1 MIEQSAALK
10 GRYCLFRGQQ
20 HTLRILP
27 VNSNERC
34 LMPLKIR
41 KNKSPLFIILLLILT
56 LLTGLTAG
64 YFSAHGITENG
75 KFEAFSRKVF
85 QNEVSGSTLTLHYT
99 LAHPEKQGIPRK
111 KATLGTIPTDMKNT
125 YQICSQYEKKLKSFR
140 YSCLS
145 TKNQLTLDSMLLY
158 YHTEKSLGDNYLLQ
172 EPLGPSLGIQ
182 AQLPV
187 LLAEYAFYED
197 QDITDY
203 LNLLTTIRP
212 YFQSILKFEKKK
224 SEAGFFMSDTTLDRV
239 LAQCSAFIQNPD
251 NNYMLDIFQKKL
263 SDYGKLS
270 VSEQNA
276 LIPTHKSLM
285 KTEVIPAY
293 QELMTGLEALRGTG
307 KNNRGLTYFKGGKA
321 YYLYLL
327 QSQTG
332 SYVPVKQMEKRLSRQ
347 LSSEIG
353 IAGTMLRKNPELLT
367 TLNQGI
373 TFREMKPAQM
383 LNALQQK
390 IQADFPALADVTFE
404 LRTVHDSMKD
414 YLSPAFY
421 LTPPMDTGTPN
432 VIYINPAAS
441 YQGLELFTTLA
452 HEGFPGHLYQ
462 TVTFERQNP
471 SGIRNLLCTSGFAE
485 GWATYIEPFAY
496 QYAAGYIKDPSATEL
511 ARISWLNRSI
521 NLCMYSLLDIEI
533 HYNGWTQAEAASF
546 LKAFGIEESTV
557 VSEIYQYI
565 LETPGNY
572 LKYYWGYLSL
582 LDLRT
587 SEQNR
592 LGQDFDLKKFHSQVL
607 KIGGVQFPVLEK
619 YIDAEF

>member
-1 MIEQSAALK
+1 MIEQSILLK
-10 GRYCLFRGQQ
+10 GSPMSF
-20 HTLRILP
+20 
-27 VNSNERC
+27 
-34 LMPLKIR
+34 KIR
-41 KNKSPLFIILLLILT
+41 GKKSPLFITLLLVLT
-56 LLTGLTAG
+56 LFAGLTAG

-111 KATLGTIPTDMKNT
+111 KASLGTVPTDMKNT
-125 YQICSQYEKKLKSFR
+125 YQICSQYEEKLKSFR
-140 YSCLS
+140 YSRLS
-145 TKNQLTLDSMLLY
+145 TENQLTLDSMLLY

-187 LLAEYAFYED
+187 LLAEYAFYEA

-276 LIPTHKSLM
+276 LILTHKSLM

-353 IAGTMLRKNPELLT
+353 IAGTMLRKNPELLA

-373 TFREMKPAQM
+373 TFKEMKPVQM

-441 YQGLELFTTLA
+441 YQELELFTTLA

-462 TVTFERQNP
+462 TVTFQRQNP

-485 GWATYIEPFAY
+485 GWATYVEPFAY
-496 QYAAGYIKDPSATEL
+496 QYAADYIQDPFATEL

-546 LKAFGIEESTV
+546 LKAFGIEDSTV

-572 LKYYWGYLSL
+572 LKYYWGYLSI

-607 KIGGVQFPVLEK
+607 KIGGVQYPVLEK

>member
-1 MIEQSAALK
+1 MIEQSILLK
-10 GRYCLFRGQQ
+10 GS
-20 HTLRILP
+20 P
-27 VNSNERC
+27 
-34 LMPLKIR
+34 MPFKIR
-41 KNKSPLFIILLLILT
+41 GKKSPLFITLLLVLT
-56 LLTGLTAG
+56 LFAGLTAG

-111 KATLGTIPTDMKNT
+111 KASLGTVPTDMKNT
-125 YQICSQYEKKLKSFR
+125 YQICSQYEEKLKSFR
-140 YSCLS
+140 YSRLS
-145 TKNQLTLDSMLLY
+145 TENQLTLDSMLLY

-276 LIPTHKSLM
+276 LILTHKSLM

-353 IAGTMLRKNPELLT
+353 IAGTMLRKNPELLA

-373 TFREMKPAQM
+373 TFKEMKPAQM

-390 IQADFPALADVTFE
+390 IQADFPALADVIFE

-496 QYAAGYIKDPSATEL
+496 KYAAGYIKDPSATEL

>member
-1 MIEQSAALK
+1 
-10 GRYCLFRGQQ
+10 
-20 HTLRILP
+20 
-27 VNSNERC
+27 
-34 LMPLKIR
+34 MPLKIR

-99 LAHPEKQGIPRK
+99 LAHPEKQGIPRE
-111 KATLGTIPTDMKNT
+111 KATLGTLPTDMKNT

-224 SEAGFFMSDTTLDRV
+224 SDAGFFMSDATLDRV
-239 LAQCSAFIQNPD
+239 LAQCSAFIQNPGS
-251 NNYMLDIFQKKL
+251 NYMLDIFQKKL
-263 SDYGKLS
+263 SEYGKLPP
-270 VSEQNA
+270 SEQNA
-276 LIPTHKSLM
+276 LVLTHKSLM

-383 LNALQQK
+383 LNTLQQK
-390 IQADFPALADVTFE
+390 IQADFPSLADVTFE

-496 QYAAGYIKDPSATEL
+496 KYAAGYIKDPSATEL

>member
-1 MIEQSAALK
+1 MIEQSILLK
-10 GRYCLFRGQQ
+10 GSPMSF
-20 HTLRILP
+20 
-27 VNSNERC
+27 
-34 LMPLKIR
+34 KIR
-41 KNKSPLFIILLLILT
+41 GKKSPLFITLLLVLT
-56 LLTGLTAG
+56 LFAGLTAG

-111 KATLGTIPTDMKNT
+111 KASLGTVPTDMKNT
-125 YQICSQYEKKLKSFR
+125 YQICSQYEEKLKSFR
-140 YSCLS
+140 YSRLS
-145 TKNQLTLDSMLLY
+145 TENQLTLDSMLLY

-187 LLAEYAFYED
+187 LLAEYAFYEA

-276 LIPTHKSLM
+276 LILTHKSLM

-353 IAGTMLRKNPELLT
+353 IAGTMLRKNPELLA

-373 TFREMKPAQM
+373 TFKEMKPVQM

-390 IQADFPALADVTFE
+390 IQADFPALADVIFE
-404 LRTVHDSMKD
+404 LRTVHDSMKA

-432 VIYINPAAS
+432 VIYINPAAN

-462 TVTFERQNP
+462 TVTFQRQNP

-485 GWATYIEPFAY
+485 GWATYVEPFAY
-496 QYAAGYIKDPSATEL
+496 QYAADYIQDPFATEL

-546 LKAFGIEESTV
+546 LKAFGIEDSTV

-572 LKYYWGYLSL
+572 LKYYWGYLSI

-607 KIGGVQFPVLEK
+607 KIGGVQYPVLEK

>member
-1 MIEQSAALK
+1 
-10 GRYCLFRGQQ
+10 
-20 HTLRILP
+20 
-27 VNSNERC
+27 
-34 LMPLKIR
+34 MPLKIR

-270 VSEQNA
+270 ISEQNA
-276 LIPTHKSLM
+276 LILTHKSLM

-353 IAGTMLRKNPELLT
+353 IAGTMLRKNPELLA

-373 TFREMKPAQM
+373 TFKEMKPAQM

-390 IQADFPALADVTFE
+390 IQADFPALADVIFE

-496 QYAAGYIKDPSATEL
+496 KYAAGYIKDPSATEL

>member
-1 MIEQSAALK
+1 MPFKILK
-10 GRYCLFRGQQ
+10 KKSSFFIACGLIF
-20 HTLRILP
+20 TL
-27 VNSNERC
+27 
-34 LMPLKIR
+34 
-41 KNKSPLFIILLLILT
+41 II
-56 LLTGLTAG
+56 GMAAG

-75 KFEAFSRKVF
+75 KFETFARDVF
-85 QNEVSGSTLTLHYT
+85 RNEVSGSALTLHYS
-99 LAHPEKQGIPRK
+99 LAHPEKQGIQRK
-111 KATLGTIPTDMKNT
+111 KASLGTVPTDMKNT
-125 YQICSQYEKKLKSFR
+125 YKICQQYEDKLKSFR
-140 YSCLS
+140 YSHLS
-145 TKNQLTLDSMLLY
+145 TENQLTLDFMLLY

-197 QDITDY
+197 QDISDY

-212 YFQSILKFEKKK
+212 YFQSIIKFEQKKTQ
-224 SEAGFFMSDTTLDRV
+224 AGFFMSDATLDRI
-239 LAQCSAFIQNPD
+239 LEQCSAFIQNPD
-251 NNYMLDIFQKKL
+251 ENYMLDIFRKKI

-270 VSEQNA
+270 NSEQQA
-276 LIPTHKSLM
+276 LILTHQNLM

-293 QELMTGLEALRGTG
+293 QELMTGLESLRGTG
-307 KNNRGLTYFKGGKA
+307 KNSRGLSYFKGGKA
-321 YYLYLL
+321 YYIYLL

-332 SYVPVKQMEKRLSRQ
+332 TYVPVKQIEKRLSRQ

-353 IAGTMLRKNPELLT
+353 IVGNMLRQNPELLT
-367 TLNQGI
+367 TLNKGI
-373 TFREMKPAQM
+373 SFTEMKPAQM
-383 LNALQQK
+383 LDCLQKK
-390 IQADFPALADVTFE
+390 IISDFPALEDISFE
-404 LRTVHDSMKD
+404 LKTVHDSMKD

-432 VIYINPAAS
+432 VIYINPAAN

-462 TVTFERQNP
+462 TVSFERQNP
-471 SGIRNLLCTSGFAE
+471 SGIRNLLDTSGFAE
-485 GWATYIEPFAY
+485 GWATYVEPFAY
-496 QYAAGYIKDPSATEL
+496 EYAADYIQDSSASDL
-511 ARISWLNRSI
+511 ARLAWLNRSI

-533 HYNGWTQAEAASF
+533 HYNGWSQAEAASF
-546 LKAFGIEESTV
+546 LRAFGIEDSTV

-587 SEQNR
+587 AEQNR
-592 LGQDFDLKKFHSQVL
+592 LGQDFNMKDFHSRVL

-619 YIDAEF
+619 YIDAIA

>member
-1 MIEQSAALK
+1 MIEQSILLK
-10 GRYCLFRGQQ
+10 GSPMSF
-20 HTLRILP
+20 
-27 VNSNERC
+27 
-34 LMPLKIR
+34 KIR
-41 KNKSPLFIILLLILT
+41 GKKSPLFITLLLVLT
-56 LLTGLTAG
+56 LFAGLTAG

-75 KFEAFSRKVF
+75 KFEAFFRKVF

-111 KATLGTIPTDMKNT
+111 KASLGTVPTDMKNT
-125 YQICSQYEKKLKSFR
+125 YQICSQYEEKLKSFR
-140 YSCLS
+140 YSRLS
-145 TKNQLTLDSMLLY
+145 TENQLTLDSMLLY

-187 LLAEYAFYED
+187 LLAEYAFYEN

-353 IAGTMLRKNPELLT
+353 IPGTMLRKKPELLT
-367 TLNQGI
+367 ILNQGI
-373 TFREMKPAQM
+373 TFKKMKPAQM

-441 YQGLELFTTLA
+441 YQELELFTTLA

-462 TVTFERQNP
+462 TVTFQRQNP

-485 GWATYIEPFAY
+485 GWATYVEPFAY
-496 QYAAGYIKDPSATEL
+496 QYAADYIQDPSATEL

-546 LKAFGIEESTV
+546 LKAFGIEDSTV

-572 LKYYWGYLSL
+572 LKYYWGYLSI

-607 KIGGVQFPVLEK
+607 KIGGVQYPVLEK

>member
-1 MIEQSAALK
+1 MPFKILK
-10 GRYCLFRGQQ
+10 
-20 HTLRILP
+20 
-27 VNSNERC
+27 
-34 LMPLKIR
+34 K
-41 KNKSPLFIILLLILT
+41 KSSFFIACGLIFTFIIGIA
-56 LLTGLTAG
+56 AG

-75 KFEAFSRKVF
+75 KFEAFTQEVF
-85 QNEVSGSTLTLHYT
+85 RNEVSGSSLTLHYS
-99 LAHPEKQGIPRK
+99 LAHPEKQGIRRK
-111 KATLGTIPTDMKNT
+111 TASLGTVPTDMQNT
-125 YQICSQYEKKLKSFR
+125 YKVCQQYEDKLKAFR
-140 YSCLS
+140 YSHLS
-145 TKNQLTLDSMLLY
+145 TENQMTLDSMLLY

-172 EPLGPSLGIQ
+172 EPLEPSLGIQ

-197 QDITDY
+197 RDISDY

-212 YFQSILKFEKKK
+212 YFQSIIKFEQKK
-224 SEAGFFMSDTTLDRV
+224 SQAGFFMSDSTLDRI
-239 LAQCSAFIQNPD
+239 LAQCSAFIRNPD
-251 NNYMLDIFQKKL
+251 ENYMLDIFRTKI

-270 VSEQNA
+270 GSEQQT
-276 LIPTHKSLM
+276 LILTHQNLM

-307 KNNRGLTYFKGGKA
+307 KNPRGLAYFKGGKA

-332 SYVPVKQMEKRLSRQ
+332 TYVPVKEIEKRLSRQ

-353 IAGTMLRKNPELLT
+353 IVGNMLRQNPELLT
-367 TLNQGI
+367 TLNKGI
-373 TFREMKPAQM
+373 SFTEIRPAQM
-383 LNALQQK
+383 LSSLQKK
-390 IQADFPALADVTFE
+390 ISSDFPPLEDVSFE
-404 LRTVHDSMKD
+404 LKTVHDSMKD

-432 VIYINPAAS
+432 VIYINPSAN

-462 TVTFERQNP
+462 TVSFERQNP
-471 SGIRNLLCTSGFAE
+471 SGIRNLLDTSGFAE
-485 GWATYIEPFAY
+485 GWATYVEPFAY
-496 QYAAGYIKDPSATEL
+496 EYAADYILDSSASDL
-511 ARISWLNRSI
+511 ARLSWLNRSI

-533 HYNGWTQAEAASF
+533 HYNGWNQAEAASF
-546 LKAFGIEESTV
+546 LKAFGIEDSTV
-557 VSEIYQYI
+557 ISEIYQYI

-587 SEQNR
+587 TEQKR
-592 LGQDFDLKKFHSQVL
+592 LGQDFDMKDFHRRVL
-607 KIGGVQFPVLEK
+607 KIGGMQFPVLEK
-619 YIDAEF
+619 YIDMIE

>member
-1 MIEQSAALK
+1 MPFKILK
-10 GRYCLFRGQQ
+10 
-20 HTLRILP
+20 
-27 VNSNERC
+27 
-34 LMPLKIR
+34 K
-41 KNKSPLFIILLLILT
+41 KSSFFIACGLIFTFIIGIAT
-56 LLTGLTAG
+56 G

-75 KFEAFSRKVF
+75 KFEAFTQEVF
-85 QNEVSGSTLTLHYT
+85 RNEVSGSSLTLHYS
-99 LAHPEKQGIPRK
+99 LAHPEKQGIRRK
-111 KATLGTIPTDMKNT
+111 AASLGTVPTDMQNAYKVC
-125 YQICSQYEKKLKSFR
+125 QQYEDKLKAFR
-140 YSCLS
+140 YSHLF
-145 TKNQLTLDSMLLY
+145 TENQMTLDSMLLY

-197 QDITDY
+197 RDISDY

-212 YFQSILKFEKKK
+212 YFQSIIKFEQKK
-224 SEAGFFMSDTTLDRV
+224 SQAGFFMSDSTLDRI
-239 LAQCSAFIQNPD
+239 LAQCSAFIRNPD
-251 NNYMLDIFQKKL
+251 ENYMLDIFRTKI

-270 VSEQNA
+270 GSEQQT
-276 LIPTHKSLM
+276 LILTHQNLM

-307 KNNRGLTYFKGGKA
+307 KNPRGLAYFKGGKA

-332 SYVPVKQMEKRLSRQ
+332 TYVPVKEIEKRLSRQ

-353 IAGTMLRKNPELLT
+353 IVGNMLRQNPELLT
-367 TLNQGI
+367 TLNKGI
-373 TFREMKPAQM
+373 SFTEIRPAQM
-383 LNALQQK
+383 LSSLQKK
-390 IQADFPALADVTFE
+390 ISSDFPPLEDVSFE
-404 LRTVHDSMKD
+404 LKTVHDSMKD

-432 VIYINPAAS
+432 VIYINPSAN

-462 TVTFERQNP
+462 TVSFERQNP
-471 SGIRNLLCTSGFAE
+471 SGIRKLLDTSGFAE
-485 GWATYIEPFAY
+485 GWATYVEPFAY
-496 QYAAGYIKDPSATEL
+496 EYAADYILDSSASDL
-511 ARISWLNRSI
+511 ARLAWLNRSI

-533 HYNGWTQAEAASF
+533 HYNGWSQAESASF
-546 LKAFGIEESTV
+546 LKAFGIEDSTV
-557 VSEIYQYI
+557 ISEIYQYI

-587 SEQNR
+587 AEQKR
-592 LGQDFDLKKFHSQVL
+592 LGQDFDMKDFHRRVL

-619 YIDAEF
+619 YIDMIE

>member
-1 MIEQSAALK
+1 MS
-10 GRYCLFRGQQ
+10 F
-20 HTLRILP
+20 
-27 VNSNERC
+27 
-34 LMPLKIR
+34 KIR
-41 KNKSPLFIILLLILT
+41 GKKSPLFITLLLVLT
-56 LLTGLTAG
+56 LFAGLTAG

-111 KATLGTIPTDMKNT
+111 KASLGTVPTDMKNT
-125 YQICSQYEKKLKSFR
+125 YQICSQYEEKLKSFR
-140 YSCLS
+140 YSRLS
-145 TKNQLTLDSMLLY
+145 TENQLTLDSMLLY

-187 LLAEYAFYED
+187 LLAEYAFYEA

-276 LIPTHKSLM
+276 LILTHKSLM

-307 KNNRGLTYFKGGKA
+307 KNNRGLTYFKRGKA

-353 IAGTMLRKNPELLT
+353 IAGTMLRKNPELLA

-373 TFREMKPAQM
+373 TFKEMKPVQM

-404 LRTVHDSMKD
+404 LRTVHDSMKA

-432 VIYINPAAS
+432 VIYINPAAN

-462 TVTFERQNP
+462 TVTFQRQNP

-485 GWATYIEPFAY
+485 GWATYVEPFAY
-496 QYAAGYIKDPSATEL
+496 QYAADYIQDPFATEL

-546 LKAFGIEESTV
+546 LKAFGIEDSTV

-572 LKYYWGYLSL
+572 LKYYWGYLSI

-607 KIGGVQFPVLEK
+607 KIGGVQYPVLEK

>member
-1 MIEQSAALK
+1 
-10 GRYCLFRGQQ
+10 
-20 HTLRILP
+20 
-27 VNSNERC
+27 
-34 LMPLKIR
+34 MPLKIA
-41 KNKSPLFIILLLILT
+41 KNKSSVFITLFLILA

-64 YFSAHGITENG
+64 YFSDHGITENG

-99 LAHPEKQGIPRK
+99 LAHPEKQGIRRK
-111 KATLGTIPTDMKNT
+111 KASLGTVPTDMKNT

-140 YSCLS
+140 YSRLS
-145 TKNQLTLDSMLLY
+145 TENQLTLDSMLLY

-197 QDITDY
+197 RDITDY

-251 NNYMLDIFQKKL
+251 SNYMLEIFQKKL
-263 SDYGKLS
+263 SEYGKLPS
-270 VSEQNA
+270 SEQNV
-276 LIPTHKSLM
+276 LVLTHKNLM

-307 KNNRGLTYFKGGKA
+307 KNDRGLTYFKGGKA

-332 SYVPVKQMEKRLSRQ
+332 SYVPVKQMEKRLSGQ
-347 LSSEIG
+347 LSDEISS
-353 IAGTMLRKNPELLT
+353 AGTMLRQNPELLT
-367 TLNQGI
+367 TLSQGI

-390 IQADFPALADVTFE
+390 IQTDFPPLTDVTFE
-404 LRTVHDSMKD
+404 LRTVHDSMKE
-414 YLSPAFY
+414 YLSHAFY
-421 LTPPMDTGTPN
+421 LTPPMDTGAPN
-432 VIYINPAAS
+432 VIYINPAAG

-462 TVTFERQNP
+462 TVTFQRQNP

-485 GWATYIEPFAY
+485 GWATYIEPYAY
-496 QYAAGYIKDPSATEL
+496 QYAAGYIQDPSAAKL

-546 LKAFGIEESTV
+546 LKAFGIEDSTV

-572 LKYYWGYLSL
+572 LKYFWSYLSL

-592 LGQDFDLKKFHSQVL
+592 LGQDFDLKAFHSQIL

-619 YIDAEF
+619 YIDTEF

>member
-1 MIEQSAALK
+1 MIEQSILLK
-10 GRYCLFRGQQ
+10 GS
-20 HTLRILP
+20 P
-27 VNSNERC
+27 
-34 LMPLKIR
+34 MPFKIR
-41 KNKSPLFIILLLILT
+41 GKKSPLFITFLLVLT
-56 LLTGLTAG
+56 LFAGLTAG

-158 YHTEKSLGDNYLLQ
+158 YHTEKSLGGNYLLQ

-187 LLAEYAFYED
+187 LLAEYAFYKD

-263 SDYGKLS
+263 SDYGKFS

-276 LIPTHKSLM
+276 LILTHKSLM

-353 IAGTMLRKNPELLT
+353 IAGTMLRKNPELLA

-373 TFREMKPAQM
+373 TFKEMKPAQM

-421 LTPPMDTGTPN
+421 LTPPMDIGTPN

>member
-1 MIEQSAALK
+1 
-10 GRYCLFRGQQ
+10 
-20 HTLRILP
+20 
-27 VNSNERC
+27 
-34 LMPLKIR
+34 
-41 KNKSPLFIILLLILT
+41 
-56 LLTGLTAG
+56 
-64 YFSAHGITENG
+64 
-75 KFEAFSRKVF
+75 
-85 QNEVSGSTLTLHYT
+85 
-99 LAHPEKQGIPRK
+99 
-111 KATLGTIPTDMKNT
+111 MKNT

-270 VSEQNA
+270 ASEQRA
-276 LIPTHKSLM
+276 LILTHKSLM

-332 SYVPVKQMEKRLSRQ
+332 SYVPVKQMEKRLFRQ

-353 IAGTMLRKNPELLT
+353 IAGTMLRKNPELLA

-373 TFREMKPAQM
+373 TFKEMKPAQM

>member
-1 MIEQSAALK
+1 MPFKNLK
-10 GRYCLFRGQQ
+10 
-20 HTLRILP
+20 
-27 VNSNERC
+27 
-34 LMPLKIR
+34 K
-41 KNKSPLFIILLLILT
+41 KSSFFIACGLIFTFIIGIA
-56 LLTGLTAG
+56 AG

-75 KFEAFSRKVF
+75 KFEAFTQEVF
-85 QNEVSGSTLTLHYT
+85 RNEVSGSSLTLHYS
-99 LAHPEKQGIPRK
+99 LAHPEKQGIRRK
-111 KATLGTIPTDMKNT
+111 AASLGTIPTDMQNT
-125 YQICSQYEKKLKSFR
+125 YKVCQQYEDKLKAFR
-140 YSCLS
+140 YSHLS
-145 TKNQLTLDSMLLY
+145 TENQMTLDSMLLY

-197 QDITDY
+197 RDISDY

-212 YFQSILKFEKKK
+212 YFQSIIKFEQKK
-224 SEAGFFMSDTTLDRV
+224 SQAGFFMSDATLDRI
-239 LAQCSAFIQNPD
+239 LAQCSAFIRNPD
-251 NNYMLDIFQKKL
+251 ENYMLDIFRTKI

-270 VSEQNA
+270 GSEQQT
-276 LIPTHKSLM
+276 LILTHQNLM

-307 KNNRGLTYFKGGKA
+307 KNPRGLAYFKGGKS
-321 YYLYLL
+321 YYLYFL

-332 SYVPVKQMEKRLSRQ
+332 TYVPVKEIEKRLSRQ

-353 IAGTMLRKNPELLT
+353 IVGNMLRQNPELLT
-367 TLNQGI
+367 TLNKGI
-373 TFREMKPAQM
+373 SFTEMRPAQI
-383 LNALQQK
+383 LSSLQKK
-390 IQADFPALADVTFE
+390 ISSDFPPLEDVSFE
-404 LRTVHDSMKD
+404 LKTVHDSMKD

-421 LTPPMDTGTPN
+421 LTPPIDTGTPN
-432 VIYINPAAS
+432 VIYINPAAN

-462 TVTFERQNP
+462 TVSFERQNP
-471 SGIRNLLCTSGFAE
+471 SGIRNLLDTSGFAE
-485 GWATYIEPFAY
+485 GWATYVEPFAY
-496 QYAAGYIKDPSATEL
+496 EYAADYILDSSASDL
-511 ARISWLNRSI
+511 ARLAWLNRSI

-533 HYNGWTQAEAASF
+533 HYNGWSQAESASF
-546 LKAFGIEESTV
+546 LKAFGIEDSTV
-557 VSEIYQYI
+557 ISEIYQYI

-587 SEQNR
+587 AEQKR
-592 LGQDFDLKKFHSQVL
+592 LGQDFDMKDFHRRVL

-619 YIDAEF
+619 YIDMIE

>member
-1 MIEQSAALK
+1 MIEQSILLK
-10 GRYCLFRGQQ
+10 GS
-20 HTLRILP
+20 P
-27 VNSNERC
+27 
-34 LMPLKIR
+34 MPFKIR
-41 KNKSPLFIILLLILT
+41 GKKSPLFITLLLVLT
-56 LLTGLTAG
+56 LFAGLTAG

-125 YQICSQYEKKLKSFR
+125 YQICSQYEEKLKSFR
-140 YSCLS
+140 YSRLS
-145 TKNQLTLDSMLLY
+145 TENQLTLDSMLLY

-187 LLAEYAFYED
+187 LLAEYAFYEA

-276 LIPTHKSLM
+276 LILTHKSLM

-353 IAGTMLRKNPELLT
+353 IAGTMLRKKPELLT
-367 TLNQGI
+367 ILNQGI
-373 TFREMKPAQM
+373 TFKKMKPAQM

-441 YQGLELFTTLA
+441 YQELELFTTLA

-462 TVTFERQNP
+462 TVTFQRQNP

-485 GWATYIEPFAY
+485 GWATYVEPFAY
-496 QYAAGYIKDPSATEL
+496 QYAADYIQDPSATEL

-592 LGQDFDLKKFHSQVL
+592 LGQDFDLKKFHRQVL

>member
-1 MIEQSAALK
+1 MGSA
-10 GRYCLFRGQQ
+10 Q
-20 HTLRILP
+20 HNTAVLP
-27 VNSNERC
+27 VNSNERIF
-34 LMPLKIR
+34 MPHKIA
-41 KNKSPLFIILLLILT
+41 KNKSSIFITLFLILA

-99 LAHPEKQGIPRK
+99 LAHPEKQGIRRK
-111 KATLGTIPTDMKNT
+111 KASLGTVPTDMKNT

-140 YSCLS
+140 YSRLS

-197 QDITDY
+197 RDITDY
-203 LNLLTTIRP
+203 LTLLTTIRP
-212 YFQSILKFEKKK
+212 YFRSILEFEKKK
-224 SEAGFFMSDTTLDRV
+224 SEAGFFMSDITLDRI
-239 LAQCSAFIQNPD
+239 LAQCSSFIRNPD
-251 NNYMLDIFQKKL
+251 SSYMLNIFQKKL
-263 SDYGKLS
+263 SEYGKLS
-270 VSEQNA
+270 VPEQNA
-276 LIPTHKSLM
+276 LLLAHQNLM

-307 KNNRGLTYFKGGKA
+307 KNTRGLTYFKGGKA

-332 SYVPVKQMEKRLSRQ
+332 SYVPVKQMEKRLSGQ
-347 LSSEIG
+347 LSDEIG
-353 IAGTMLRKNPELLT
+353 IAGTILRQNPELLT
-367 TLNQGI
+367 TLSRGI
-373 TFREMKPAQM
+373 TFREIKPAQM

-390 IQADFPALADVTFE
+390 IQTDFPPLTDVTFE
-404 LRTVHDSMKD
+404 LRTVHDSMKE

-432 VIYINPAAS
+432 VIYINPAAG

-462 TVTFERQNP
+462 TVTFQRQKSSN
-471 SGIRNLLCTSGFAE
+471 IRNLLCTSGFAE
-485 GWATYIEPFAY
+485 GWATYIEPYAY
-496 QYAAGYIKDPSATEL
+496 RYAADYIQDPSATEL

-546 LKAFGIEESTV
+546 LKAFGIEDSAV

>member
-1 MIEQSAALK
+1 MIEQSILLK
-10 GRYCLFRGQQ
+10 GSPMSF
-20 HTLRILP
+20 
-27 VNSNERC
+27 
-34 LMPLKIR
+34 KIR
-41 KNKSPLFIILLLILT
+41 GKKSPLFITLLLVLT
-56 LLTGLTAG
+56 LFAGLTAG

-111 KATLGTIPTDMKNT
+111 KASLGTVPTDMKNT
-125 YQICSQYEKKLKSFR
+125 YQICSQYEEKLKSFR
-140 YSCLS
+140 YSRLS
-145 TKNQLTLDSMLLY
+145 TENQLTLDSMLLY

-187 LLAEYAFYED
+187 LLAEYAFYEN

-251 NNYMLDIFQKKL
+251 NSYMLNIFQKKL

-270 VSEQNA
+270 ASEQNA
-276 LIPTHKSLM
+276 LILTHKSLM

-353 IAGTMLRKNPELLT
+353 IAGTMLRKKPELLT
-367 TLNQGI
+367 ILNQGI
-373 TFREMKPAQM
+373 TFKKMKPAQM

-390 IQADFPALADVTFE
+390 IQADFPTLADVTFE

-441 YQGLELFTTLA
+441 YQELELFTTLA

-462 TVTFERQNP
+462 TITFQRQNP

-485 GWATYIEPFAY
+485 GWATYVEPFAY
-496 QYAAGYIKDPSATEL
+496 QYAADYIQDPSATEL

-546 LKAFGIEESTV
+546 LKAFGIKDSTV

-572 LKYYWGYLSL
+572 MKYYWGYLSL

-607 KIGGVQFPVLEK
+607 KIGGVQYPVLEK

>member
-1 MIEQSAALK
+1 
-10 GRYCLFRGQQ
+10 
-20 HTLRILP
+20 
-27 VNSNERC
+27 
-34 LMPLKIR
+34 
-41 KNKSPLFIILLLILT
+41 
-56 LLTGLTAG
+56 
-64 YFSAHGITENG
+64 
-75 KFEAFSRKVF
+75 
-85 QNEVSGSTLTLHYT
+85 
-99 LAHPEKQGIPRK
+99 
-111 KATLGTIPTDMKNT
+111 MKNT

-276 LIPTHKSLM
+276 LILTHKSLM

-332 SYVPVKQMEKRLSRQ
+332 SYVPVKQMEK
-347 LSSEIG
+347 
-353 IAGTMLRKNPELLT
+353 TP
-367 TLNQGI
+367 
-373 TFREMKPAQM
+373 
-383 LNALQQK
+383 LQ
-390 IQADFPALADVTFE
+390 T
-404 LRTVHDSMKD
+404 
-414 YLSPAFY
+414 AF
-421 LTPPMDTGTPN
+421 
-432 VIYINPAAS
+432 
-441 YQGLELFTTLA
+441 Q
-452 HEGFPGHLYQ
+452 
-462 TVTFERQNP
+462 
-471 SGIRNLLCTSGFAE
+471 
-485 GWATYIEPFAY
+485 
-496 QYAAGYIKDPSATEL
+496 
-511 ARISWLNRSI
+511 
-521 NLCMYSLLDIEI
+521 
-533 HYNGWTQAEAASF
+533 
-546 LKAFGIEESTV
+546 
-557 VSEIYQYI
+557 
-565 LETPGNY
+565 
-572 LKYYWGYLSL
+572 
-582 LDLRT
+582 
-587 SEQNR
+587 
-592 LGQDFDLKKFHSQVL
+592 
-607 KIGGVQFPVLEK
+607 
-619 YIDAEF
+619 